1 MFNGPALP
9 VTEQDRLYRLNI
21 FNENLNE
28 IENQKREAEQLN
40 FNPFSNL
47 YARPT
52 QMKQSLL
59 SGPSHFASL
68 QGNHASSD
76 QAGLINDPLFR
87 NQLQHF
93 ITTNQE
99 NLPVLKDRNSVPL
112 YSKKIAR

>member
-68 QGNHASSD
+68 KGNHVSSD

-99 NLPVLKDRNSVPL
+99 NLPVLKDRNSVPPP
-112 YSKKIAR
+112 I

>member
-1 MFNGPALP
+1 MFNGPAMP
-9 VTEQDRLYRLNI
+9 VTEHDRLYRLNI

-28 IENQKREAEQLN
+28 IENQKREQEQLN

-52 QMKQSLL
+52 QMKQNLL
-59 SGPSHFASL
+59 SNPSNFGVM
-68 QGNHASSD
+68 QGNHSSSD

-99 NLPVLKDRNSVPL
+99 NLPVLKDRNSVNF
-112 YSKKIAR
+112 YDKTK